1 MGYIVN
7 ARRKYAAD
15 FREFRKELL
24 CPGFFGSVHYGEPSR
39 RHSMG
44 SDFLFAAPSFFE
56 GMARVLDI
64 RGTIEELSYN
74 KSSTPE
80 EADVQALRSDWSVV
94 VDDLDNSLEEPK
106 SFGE

>member
-1 MGYIVN
+1 
-7 ARRKYAAD
+7 
-15 FREFRKELL
+15 
-24 CPGFFGSVHYGEPSR
+24 
-39 RHSMG
+39 MG

-74 KSSTPE
+74 KSATPE